1 MMDSAPLTYEYVDFE
16 IANEGWNLYEIE
28 DGTRL
33 RARVVLKT
41 VIKFGDGRYLF
52 GVEQITGI
60 AFLPE
65 KLRGPPSTQKYSP
78 EELSKNIEIEDLEF
92 KTLKENWNVYR
103 LSDGLTVSIKC
114 EVTQINRTRLFNE
127 LGEPIYTVN
136 MTSLFKVKTKTK

>member
-1 MMDSAPLTYEYVDFE
+1 
-16 IANEGWNLYEIE
+16 
-28 DGTRL
+28 
-33 RARVVLKT
+33 
-41 VIKFGDGRYLF
+41 
-52 GVEQITGI
+52 VEQITGI

-78 EELSKNIEIEDLEF
+78 EELSKNIEIEDFEF

-136 MTSLFKVKTKTK
+136 ITSLFKVKTKTK